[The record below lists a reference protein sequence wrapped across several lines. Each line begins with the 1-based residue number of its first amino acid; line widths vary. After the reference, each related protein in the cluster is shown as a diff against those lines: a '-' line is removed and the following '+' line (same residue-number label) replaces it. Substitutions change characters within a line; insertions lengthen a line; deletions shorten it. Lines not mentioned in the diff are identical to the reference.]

1 MNLPFNERR
10 RKKLK
15 STFQALRLVYA
26 TDRTAAFFDSVL
38 LFADAFLVMYRISVF
53 GLFLDQTVLYIQER
67 ERFVLSDY
75 FRSQSFYFF
84 LILFGLWVLINFLK
98 SVKNYYRQRLKSRFN
113 YEIFPQQIIK
123 KISQINL
130 GDVESPEFQNLLSSV
145 NNYAASRIFDTY
157 SRARQVIHELIKASS
172 AAFFVYQIHPF
183 LPLGAALLV
192 LPEIIYKYSVMKRKR
207 GFLDASIERNKYIN
221 QVYRQAKR
229 LENFAELKVNGV
241 FGFLVESR
249 QRAAE
254 DMSEGVSGREYDR
267 YVKGFGFG
275 LLDQILF
282 RILLLGLIA
291 VAVVR
296 KLTVGTFQ
304 SLFRYMLNLYSA
316 SLRLFDRLSIIGDN
330 AQYICD
336 YYDFLGFQGFGDV
349 STGEK
354 VLNPG
359 PSAIEVRNLT
369 FSYPGR
375 ETAAI
380 SNVNFTV
387 NSGDK
392 AVLVGPDGSGETT
405 ILRLLCGLYK
415 IERGDILFDSI
426 SIRELRRG
434 ELKNKISALFE
445 NYVRYHMSIKKN
457 IIVSDSEREFNKDL
471 YDRVLQVTMLDSWM
485 EEQGFEDEQILG
497 RLIRG
502 GVEISNAFWQRVALA
517 RTLYRNRP
525 VFIMDDPLSSVD
537 SATRRRIFANMLEFL
552 ERKTLVVAL
561 PSVEDIHYFERV
573 FRVED
578 GKVEEVELNT

>member
-1 MNLPFNERR
+1 MNLPLNERR
-10 RKKLK
+10 KKKLR
-15 STFQALRLVYA
+15 SIFQALRLVYA

-67 ERFVLSDY
+67 DRFVLADY

-84 LILFGLWVLINFLK
+84 LILFGLWVLVNFFK
-98 SVKNYYRQRLKSRFN
+98 SVKNYYRERLKSRFN
-113 YEIFPQQIIK
+113 YEIFPQQVIK
-123 KISQINL
+123 KISQVNL

-172 AAFFVYQIHPF
+172 AAFFVYQIHPL

-192 LPEIIYKYSVMKRKR
+192 LPEIAYKYSVMKRKR
-207 GFLDASIERNKYIN
+207 DFLDASIERNKYIN

-282 RILLLGLIA
+282 RVLLLGLIA

-304 SLFRYMLNLYSA
+304 SLFRYMLNLYDA
-316 SLRLFDRLSIIGDN
+316 SLRLFDRLSMIGDN

-336 YYDFLGFQGFGDV
+336 YYDFLNFQGFGDV
-349 STGEK
+349 SVGEK
-354 VLNPG
+354 VLPPG
-359 PSAIEVRNLT
+359 PSTIESRKLT

-375 ETAAI
+375 DSAAVKD
-380 SNVNFTV
+380 VNFTI

-392 AVLVGPDGSGETT
+392 ALLIGPDGSGETT
-405 ILRLLCGLYK
+405 ILRLLCGLY
-415 IERGDILFDSI
+415 EVEQGDILFDNI
-426 SIRELRRG
+426 SIKNLQRG

-457 IIVSDSEREFNKDL
+457 IIVSDSEREFNSHL
-471 YDRVLQVTMLDSWM
+471 YEKVLQVTMLDSWM
-485 EEQGFEDEQILG
+485 DGQGFEDTQILG
-497 RLIRG
+497 KLIRG

-537 SATRRRIFANMLEFL
+537 SATRRSIFANMLEFL
-552 ERKTLVVAL
+552 EGKTLIVAL

-578 GKVEEVELNT
+578 GRVKEVEI